1 MKIVY
6 QIYKHHSINV
16 FYISIL
22 VLETNNWKKHI
33 YIPILLIAEYSTAA
47 YSNADELLKL
57 EHWATIDTSQ
67 VNKNILIL
75 ES

>member
-1 MKIVY
+1 MK
-6 QIYKHHSINV
+6 IYKHYSINV

-22 VLETNNWKKHI
+22 VPETNNWKK
-33 YIPILLIAEYSTAA
+33 TAA
-47 YSNADELLKL
+47 YSNADESLEL

-75 ES
+75 EHNFF